1 MAHVRNRLPHTCV
14 SLFLRF
20 QKAPSF
26 HDGMLSPPTKVAHA
40 LTLFFTGDANGAGNL
55 LCEYGL
61 ASTLLTSVQLH
72 HSNIT
77 NTFLG
82 TNLQ

>member
-26 HDGMLSPPTKVAHA
+26 HDGMHIQ
-40 LTLFFTGDANGAGNL
+40 
-55 LCEYGL
+55 L
-61 ASTLLTSVQLH
+61 APISTLHPEALWSIERISAANCALRFKDWAWA
-72 HSNIT
+72 S
-77 NTFLG
+77 LALPSSCLWMGYPG
-82 TNLQ
+82 T